1 MEGFATLLPP
11 LLGGLSMTL
20 RITAGAALL
29 AVPLALAAGLARL
42 SPHRWVRW
50 PALAYVE
57 VFRGTS
63 ALVQLFWFYYVLPLF
78 GLKLPAVTVGIVVLA
93 ANAGA
98 YGAEV
103 VRGAILAVAPGQR
116 EAAVALNMTPGRIMR
131 RIVLPQAF
139 PAMLPPAGNLL
150 IELLKNTALVSL
162 ITITDLTFRGQM
174 LRAETLRT
182 TEVFI
187 LLLLLY
193 FAVALVITAGIR
205 LLERRFRVR

>member
-1 MEGFATLLPP
+1 MAISLEGFATLLPP

-93 ANAGA
+93 VLFDRITQS
-98 YGAEV
+98 YGH
-103 VRGAILAVAPGQR
+103 
-116 EAAVALNMTPGRIMR
+116 
-131 RIVLPQAF
+131 
-139 PAMLPPAGNLL
+139 
-150 IELLKNTALVSL
+150 
-162 ITITDLTFRGQM
+162 
-174 LRAETLRT
+174 
-182 TEVFI
+182 
-187 LLLLLY
+187 
-193 FAVALVITAGIR
+193 
-205 LLERRFRVR
+205 RVRKGGHR